1 MKAALPAFSS
11 QVADALYATLDPAP
25 RAASG
30 LVLACAGRE
39 RCLPSY
45 RVDRAGY
52 ACHALEFVAE
62 GAGVLVL
69 AGRRHRLQ
77 AGDMFAYGP
86 GVPHRIESDSRRPL
100 LKYFVDFFGRE
111 ASALC
116 REAGL
121 APPAITRVAEIEPVR
136 QLLDELLREAQKP
149 HALRGALATAYLRL
163 VLLKAREPAP
173 PAASDSSG
181 RAYSTLLRALRI
193 VETRHASLRSLADLA
208 AAARV
213 DPAHLCRL
221 YARYRRD
228 TPGRHILR
236 RKLDAAARLLATE
249 PVLVKEAAAAAGF
262 PDPLRF
268 SRVFHRA
275 FGCSPS
281 EFQARHRASI
291 ALPGPDK
298 TPPAADES
306 FRAQP

>member
-1 MKAALPAFSS
+1 MKAALPAFAS
-11 QVADALYATLDPAP
+11 QVTDTLYATLDPAP
-25 RAASG
+25 RAAPG

-39 RCLPSY
+39 RCLPAY

-62 GAGVLVL
+62 GAGTLVL

-77 AGDMFAYGP
+77 AGDLFAYGP
-86 GVPHRIESDSRRPL
+86 GIPHRIESDSRRPL

-111 ASALC
+111 APVLC
-116 REAGL
+116 RGAGL
-121 APPAITRVAEIEPVR
+121 AAPSIVRVAEIEAAR
-136 QLLDELLREAQKP
+136 HLLDELLREAQKP
-149 HALRGALATAYLRL
+149 HALRGDLSTAYLRL

-173 PAASDSSG
+173 HVASDASG
-181 RAYSTLLRALRI
+181 RAYTTLQRALRI

-275 FGCSPS
+275 FGCTPS
-281 EFQARHRASI
+281 EFQSRHRASM
-291 ALPGPDK
+291 ALSGPEMETPGSE
-298 TPPAADES
+298 ES
-306 FRAQP
+306 LRAQP